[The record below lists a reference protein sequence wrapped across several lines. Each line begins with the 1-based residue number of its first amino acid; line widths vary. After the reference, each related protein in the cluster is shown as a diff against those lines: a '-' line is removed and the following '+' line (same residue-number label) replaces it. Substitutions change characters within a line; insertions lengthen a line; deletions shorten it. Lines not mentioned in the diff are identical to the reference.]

1 MTERIFTVL
10 SREKIAFDVYKLILE
25 GDTDAV
31 SAPGQFVNIKLDGLF
46 LRRPISV
53 CDYDKDS
60 LTLIYKVVGV
70 GTEKMAGLSPGDKL
84 DILVGLG
91 NGYDMSV
98 PFDKPLLIGGG
109 VGVPPLYALAKRLI
123 EFGKTPNVIIGFN
136 SEKDV
141 FFEQEFREL
150 GLRVFVMTADGS
162 YGAPGFATDAME
174 NVEYDYFFTC
184 GPKPMLRAVYDRSE
198 TSGQFSFEERMGCGF
213 GACMGCSCRTK
224 NGNKRVC
231 KEGPVF
237 VKEEIIW

>member
-174 NVEYDYFFTC
+174 NVEYDYFFY
-184 GPKPMLRAVYDRSE
+184 LRTE
-198 TSGQFSFEERMGCGF
+198 TDAPRG
-213 GACMGCSCRTK
+213 
-224 NGNKRVC
+224 
-231 KEGPVF
+231 
-237 VKEEIIW
+237 I